1 MDFSV
6 GTSRFRDIVDHF
18 WYEDS
23 LPGQCLPGAKVPKL
37 IEEALSILSITG
49 YGKRRDSIVYVGGGL
64 PDITTMI
71 RGPGYQE
78 VVCLEA
84 PLEAANRVMR
94 LIEDGAALI
103 YQAGAVPVF
112 TTCTPMNLTNWNYS
126 RLSQGKTS
134 HLNYHQDYLT
144 MQTNHEESIKILN
157 SYIDRLNFHYHMQ
170 TPRLANYVFQKRG
183 EGLGFRF
190 RQNRLSEDGCHP
202 TPATVDEWIK
212 IMREAMDTNR
222 IRFQSHYSDFVDL
235 EDVADESAESSSHSY
250 ISSNTSNTSISSNI
264 SDDSL
269 RLQAAVAKEYSQAID
284 DLGRSLEYKNI
295 EKRTKTELA
304 YMREHGIKFV
314 EY

>member
-1 MDFSV
+1 
-6 GTSRFRDIVDHF
+6 
-18 WYEDS
+18 
-23 LPGQCLPGAKVPKL
+23 
-37 IEEALSILSITG
+37 
-49 YGKRRDSIVYVGGGL
+49 
-64 PDITTMI
+64 
-71 RGPGYQE
+71 
-78 VVCLEA
+78 
-84 PLEAANRVMR
+84 
-94 LIEDGAALI
+94 
-103 YQAGAVPVF
+103 
-112 TTCTPMNLTNWNYS
+112 
-126 RLSQGKTS
+126 
-134 HLNYHQDYLT
+134 
-144 MQTNHEESIKILN
+144 
-157 SYIDRLNFHYHMQ
+157 MQ
-170 TPRLANYVFQKRG
+170 TPRLANYVFQKMG

-250 ISSNTSNTSISSNI
+250 ISSSNTSSTSNTDIY

>member
-94 LIEDGAALI
+94 LMEDGAALI

-157 SYIDRLNFHYHMQ
+157 S
-170 TPRLANYVFQKRG
+170 
-183 EGLGFRF
+183 
-190 RQNRLSEDGCHP
+190 
-202 TPATVDEWIK
+202 
-212 IMREAMDTNR
+212 
-222 IRFQSHYSDFVDL
+222 
-235 EDVADESAESSSHSY
+235 
-250 ISSNTSNTSISSNI
+250 
-264 SDDSL
+264 
-269 RLQAAVAKEYSQAID
+269 
-284 DLGRSLEYKNI
+284 
-295 EKRTKTELA
+295 
-304 YMREHGIKFV
+304 
-314 EY
+314 